1 MRKKV
6 VAGNWKMNM
15 TVCEANDLVDKLK
28 SPCNVSDVEVVFC
41 VPFTDI
47 YTVSER
53 IKGTN
58 IGLGAQNFYYEDKGA
73 FTGEI
78 SANMLCEL
86 RVKYVIIGHSER
98 RVIFKEDD
106 DLINKKHIKAHK
118 VGITPILCCGEPLEI
133 RENKTY
139 FDFIEKQICSAFN
152 GINKNEAMKTI
163 IAYEPIWAIGT
174 GKTATSDEAEEV
186 CGFTRKL
193 IGKLYDDETKDVIR
207 ILYGGSVKADNA
219 KEIFMKVNID
229 GGLIGGASL
238 KEEFGKIVNYNK

>member
-15 TVCEANDLVDKLK
+15 TVSEANDLVDKIK
-28 SPCNVSDVEVVFC
+28 VPCNVNDVDVVFC

-47 YTVSER
+47 YAVSEK

-58 IGLGAQNFYYEDKGA
+58 LGLGAQNFYFEDKGA

-86 RVKYVIIGHSER
+86 GVKYVIIGHSER

-106 DLINKKHIKAHK
+106 DLINKKHVKAHK
-118 VGITPILCCGEPLEI
+118 VGIIPILCCGESLEI

-139 FDFIEKQICSAFN
+139 FDFIEEQIRSAFA
-152 GINKNEAMKTI
+152 GVNKNDAIKTI

-186 CGFTRKL
+186 CGFIRKL
-193 IGKLYDDETKDVIR
+193 IGKLYDDETKDAIR

-219 KEIFMKVNID
+219 KEIFMKENID

-238 KEEFGKIVNYNK
+238 KEEFIKIVNYK